1 MTSEQLQLFDLDE
14 YKIEKMISGW
24 LYRNVYLS
32 SKGVKKYVI
41 KESKN
46 EYIFSLIR
54 ESTIMNICNHLNI
67 IKFY

>member
-14 YKIEKMISGW
+14 YKIEKMISWW

-32 SKGVKKYVI
+32 SNWVNKYVI

-46 EYIFSLIR
+46 EYIF
-54 ESTIMNICNHLNI
+54 
-67 IKFY
+67 